1 MDTIYI
7 VYLCLEVE
15 DFVTIEAATAVK
27 SISLRVIIGS
37 SVIPPIGLASF
48 LQSFIDPVK

>member
-15 DFVTIEAATAVK
+15 DFFTIEAATAVK
-27 SISLRVIIGS
+27 SISMRVIIGS
-37 SVIPPIGLASF
+37 SFIPPKGLAPF
-48 LQSFIDPVK
+48 LQRIIVQ